1 MSKRSFVDTNI
12 LLYAHDR
19 SAGDKHEMARSLVE
33 RLWEERSAV
42 ISTQVLQELYVNL
55 RRQATRPLSRLGAAA
70 VIEDY
75 LAWEVVVND
84 GKSILGALEIE
95 RAHRLSFRDALIVQ
109 AAATSRAEVLYSEDL
124 NAGQRFGGIVVRNP
138 FGA

>member
-42 ISTQVLQELYVNL
+42 ISTKVLQELYVNL
-55 RRQATRPLSRLGAAA
+55 RSQATRQLSRARAAA

-84 GKSILGALEIE
+84 GKSILEALELE
-95 RAHRLSFRDALIVQ
+95 RAYVLSFWDALIVQ
-109 AAATSRAEVLYSEDL
+109 AAITSRAEVLYSEDL
-124 NAGQRFGGIVVRNP
+124 NAWQRFGAIVVRNP
-138 FGA
+138 FRT